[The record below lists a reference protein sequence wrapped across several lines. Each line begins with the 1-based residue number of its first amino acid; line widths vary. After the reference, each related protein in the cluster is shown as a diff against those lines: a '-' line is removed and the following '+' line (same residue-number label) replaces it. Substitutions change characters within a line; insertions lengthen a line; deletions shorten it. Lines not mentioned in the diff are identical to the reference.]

1 MRNRLNRNRQNPMD
15 RFFDQVFPKLFIG
28 VFVFVVLMFLVQI
41 VIIGWAG
48 YQVISDPEGSARA
61 VGTVAAEVIKP
72 VADAVRGE

>member
-1 MRNRLNRNRQNPMD
+1 MRD
-15 RFFDQVFPKLFIG
+15 RFRPRKDTTSWFFDRVFPKLFIG
-28 VFVFVVLMFLVQI
+28 IFVVVILLFLVQV

-61 VGTVAAEVIKP
+61 VGAVAAEVIKP